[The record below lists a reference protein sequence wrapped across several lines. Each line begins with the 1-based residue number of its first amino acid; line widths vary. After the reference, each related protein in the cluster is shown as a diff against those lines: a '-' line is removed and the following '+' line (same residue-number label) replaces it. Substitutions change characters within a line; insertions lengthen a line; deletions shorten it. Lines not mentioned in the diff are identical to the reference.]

1 MSVRFLLPMLMMLAH
16 AGVCA
21 QTQDFYV
28 RPNQTDAR
36 YAEQDSNYIVRNTSA
51 RNGRL
56 LLFIGG
62 SSSSPKSYSLI
73 CRYAATAGFDVIS
86 LSYPNDVAAAPLG
99 VSADSLVFD
108 GYREEVC
115 FGTPA
120 SEHVDVDTLNS
131 IHTRTLKLIRYLAET
146 YPAQGWGEYLAAP
159 DRLDWGR
166 IAVGGHS
173 QGSGHACY
181 LGKRFAV
188 ERVLMFSGPNDYSTR
203 YDRPGHWLAAPGA
216 TPVQRQYCYL
226 HLQDE
231 AVPFARQL
239 ANNASVGLLAA
250 NDTVLVDAL
259 GAPYEG
265 SHALY
270 TNQMPLVPGQY
281 HNSTVGGNPI
291 NRDVWR
297 YMLGADDASGVTPVD
312 AEAKVDAVQLR
323 CAPNPARGGAT
334 ITCATD
340 RAGHVTLSLFDRLGC
355 EVLRILDDALPP
367 GEHVARIDAGTLPA
381 GTYWCRLRAAGRVD
395 ACGIVVAR

>member
-1 MSVRFLLPMLMMLAH
+1 MNARFLLPMLMMLVH
-16 AGVCA
+16 AGALA
-21 QTQDFYV
+21 QTQAFHV

-51 RNGRL
+51 RNNRL
-56 LLFIGG
+56 FLFIGG

-73 CRYAATAGFDVIS
+73 CQYAASVGFDVVS

-108 GYREEVC
+108 GYRQEVC

-120 SEHVDVDTLNS
+120 SEHVEVDTLNS
-131 IHTRTLKLIRYLAET
+131 IHTRTLKLMQYLAAT
-146 YPAQGWGEYLAAP
+146 YPAQGWGEYLTAP
-159 DRLDWGR
+159 DRLDWNR

-181 LGKRFAV
+181 LGKHFAV

-203 YDRPGHWLAAPGA
+203 YGRPGHWLSVPGA
-216 TPVQRQYCYL
+216 TPVQRQYFYL

-231 AVPFARQL
+231 AVPFSRQL
-239 ANNASVGLLAA
+239 ANNASIGLLAA
-250 NDTVLVDAL
+250 HDTTLVDAL
-259 GAPYEG
+259 AAPYEN

-291 NRDVWR
+291 NRGVWR
-297 YMLGADDASGVTPVD
+297 YMLGADGASGVVPVSVGR
-312 AEAKVDAVQLR
+312 EAGAALLGCV
-323 CAPNPARGGAT
+323 PNPAREAIA
-334 ITCATD
+334 ITYAID
-340 RAGHVTLSLFDRLGC
+340 RSEHVTLCLFDTFGR
-355 EVLRILDDALPP
+355 EVLRILDGALPP
-367 GEHVARIDAGTLPA
+367 GEHVARVDVRALPA
-381 GTYWCRLRAAGRVD
+381 GTYRCRLHAGGRADVR
-395 ACGIVVAR
+395 GIVVAR